1 MTTEANKLAVLSL
14 LQQNARLSARE
25 LAERLALPE
34 ADVQRLIA
42 ACEKDNT
49 IHGYHALVNPDAL
62 PVKVR
67 ALIEV
72 SVQPE
77 RDHGFD
83 HLARKMAKFPQVTDV
98 TLVSGTFDLVL
109 TVVGDNLQEV
119 ADFIATKLAPMA
131 GIRHHSTHFVLK
143 KYKESGF
150 ILDSDENY
158 ERLSVSP

>member
-1 MTTEANKLAVLSL
+1 MTKEASKTAILSL

-25 LAERLALPE
+25 LAERLALQE
-34 ADVQRLIA
+34 ADVEQVIA
-42 ACEKDNT
+42 ECEKDNT
-49 IHGYHALVNPDAL
+49 IHGYYTLVNLEAL
-62 PVKVR
+62 PLKVR
-67 ALIEV
+67 AVIEV

-83 HLARKMAKFPQVTDV
+83 HIARKMAKFPQVTDV
-98 TLVSGTFDLVL
+98 TLVSGTFDLML
-109 TVVGDNLQEV
+109 TIIGDDLQEV

-143 KYKESGF
+143 KYKEAGF
-150 ILDSDENY
+150 ILDNDENY